1 MKCGLARRWCF
12 LRLSFVARADGHLG
26 LNRKCRR
33 NPTTIERSFRG
44 RAARR
49 QQEPFAGDRPWKQP
63 AARRNG
69 SFPIEPWDAVLTAG
83 LPSVIL
89 PSTPSTRGFLGV
101 SLERRFLLSEGE
113 PPANSYPK
121 PPPFFFSLLEKG
133 WLAREL
139 TLSRVSSRSPS
150 HVQGAEFKQ
159 VSDAHRFNKVRA
171 A

>member
-63 AARRNG
+63 AARRHG
-69 SFPIEPWDAVLTAG
+69 SFPIEPWDAG

-101 SLERRFLLSEGE
+101 SFKKGVFSFRK
-113 PPANSYPK
+113 ANPQRT
-121 PPPFFFSLLEKG
+121 PTPNPLPFFSSLLEKG

-150 HVQGAEFKQ
+150 HVQGAEFKL